1 MVVDG
6 PWSLSSPRAD
16 GFVVFFETLFSLSH
30 RQYPRVV
37 SAIHQATL
45 FAAAHYPISIGHRHC
60 GRVKPR
66 DILPPADLVH
76 RRRRLDKIDRIDGPD
91 TVVTKSWMAS
101 TQAIWHPSCLA
112 SRASPAGRRDA
123 DATLDPLIQTLAGP
137 RVITDRTLDCCCCHA
152 ALPSCVRPSSE
163 APLAQDNHPPGRR
176 ADRWA
181 SVADVGIQSWRPGG
195 DETRRRLKVR
205 DKPLAAQPDTEVF
218 QWGRG
223 VALYPAAT
231 SKAEGGGGR

>member
-1 MVVDG
+1 MGVVVDG

-76 RRRRLDKIDRIDGPD
+76 RRRRLDKIDRIDGSD

-101 TQAIWHPSCLA
+101 TQAIWHPMCLA

-123 DATLDPLIQTLAGP
+123 DATLADSGPPNPDSRRPPGNHRPDPGLL
-137 RVITDRTLDCCCCHA
+137 L
-152 ALPSCVRPSSE
+152 LPCSPAELRPS
-163 APLAQDNHPPGRR
+163 
-176 ADRWA
+176 
-181 SVADVGIQSWRPGG
+181 IQ
-195 DETRRRLKVR
+195 
-205 DKPLAAQPDTEVF
+205 
-218 QWGRG
+218 
-223 VALYPAAT
+223 
-231 SKAEGGGGR
+231 